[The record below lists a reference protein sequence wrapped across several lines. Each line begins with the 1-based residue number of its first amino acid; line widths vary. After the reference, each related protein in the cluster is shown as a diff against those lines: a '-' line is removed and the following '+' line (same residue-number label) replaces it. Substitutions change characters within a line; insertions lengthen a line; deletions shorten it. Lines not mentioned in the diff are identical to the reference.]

1 MLSIDIEGMDMSI
14 LKQIDYSKSVP
25 KIIIVETVEFGS
37 VKKDLTAKNFLEG
50 KGYLAPYETPIN
62 TIFVH
67 RDCWEKML

>member
-37 VKKDLTAKNFLEG
+37 VKK
-50 KGYLAPYETPIN
+50 I
-62 TIFVH
+62 
-67 RDCWEKML
+67 

>member
-1 MLSIDIEGMDMSI
+1 MQDLPELYWIR
-14 LKQIDYSKSVP
+14 QN
-25 KIIIVETVEFGS
+25 
-37 VKKDLTAKNFLEG
+37 KDLTTKNFLEG